1 MGTRQYTTDPHEVYT
16 LELLKLQRCFSEVT
30 KLGEEASDLK
40 RITWRKVWYLRQFNF
55 LLIQAAQVGEMLTK
69 ITN

>member
-1 MGTRQYTTDPHEVYT
+1 MGTQQYTTDPHKVYT
-16 LELLKLQRCFSEVT
+16 LELEKLQRYFSEVT
-30 KLGEEASDLK
+30 KLGEEASELK
-40 RITWRKVWYLRQFNF
+40 QINWRKVWYLRQFNF